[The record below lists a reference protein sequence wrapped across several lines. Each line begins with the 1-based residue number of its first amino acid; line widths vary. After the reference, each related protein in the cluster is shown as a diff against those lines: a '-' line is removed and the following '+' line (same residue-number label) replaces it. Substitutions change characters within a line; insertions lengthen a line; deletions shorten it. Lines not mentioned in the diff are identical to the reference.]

1 MAADGLRAL
10 ISNPDCTVKWRAV
23 LAEYIG
29 TLLFCFISCTTA
41 VSSSV
46 TEAAGAAQLLHVAV
60 ANAFA
65 YAVLSHILGPIS
77 GAHVCVYFVLKFIT

>member
-1 MAADGLRAL
+1 MAADALRA
-10 ISNPDCTVKWRAV
+10 IITHPDCTVKWRAV

-41 VSSSV
+41 VSASV
-46 TEAAGAAQLLHVAV
+46 TEAAGAAQWLHIAV

-65 YAVLSHILGPIS
+65 YSVLTHILGPIS
-77 GAHVCVYFVLKFIT
+77 GAHVR